1 MHSLLHTQMSSG
13 KEADAKA
20 DQGASKELGSAKEPQ
35 LDKKD
40 NPEDQK
46 AEKKDLRMESEEDV
60 DKQE

>member
-1 MHSLLHTQMSSG
+1 MSQS

-20 DQGASKELGSAKEPQ
+20 DQGASKELGSAKVQQ

-46 AEKKDLRMESEEDV
+46 AEKEDQRMESCADD